1 MDKRRLL
8 QMAAAVF
15 LVSLVIRL
23 TWAGFAHVTPISDFQ
38 GYDGLAM
45 KWLSTGVFGEP
56 GSYAYRTPGYP
67 AFLAAIYRLVGH
79 SPRAAGFVQALIGAL
94 TSGLLVLLAG
104 HILSPRA
111 SALAGLLYAVSP
123 TAVAY
128 VPVLASETITAFL
141 LVAAL
146 LCLAAAEA
154 KEEGDGRTML
164 AGSGALFGLMIL
176 VRPAALFFMP
186 AAVLLSAYSPRRG
199 RWNASHGLVFVVA
212 ALLVLSPW
220 VIRNQRLGL
229 GWMTIS
235 TVGGENLWMG
245 NNDKAKLGGFCAEAA
260 WPVQPGDTEQG
271 RDIRY
276 RRAARAWIVRHPGR
290 YLALSAIRAYRL
302 LGVEPDTWAAKYL
315 WPTAAND
322 RVFAMV
328 YAEDAMTG
336 GNAPENLRARAG
348 EIEMRHALILKRLR
362 YLLAPLILIALVV
375 SLPWWRDYAVVT
387 FPALSY
393 LAGLSLTY
401 AEIRFRELS
410 DPLLFIPLAGL
421 LAMVVFRSTELA
433 REPLRPSRALAI
445 VIRTLTA
452 LSETRKL
459 RAG

>member
-1 MDKRRLL
+1 M
-8 QMAAAVF
+8 
-15 LVSLVIRL
+15 
-23 TWAGFAHVTPISDFQ
+23 
-38 GYDGLAM
+38 
-45 KWLSTGVFGEP
+45 
-56 GSYAYRTPGYP
+56 
-67 AFLAAIYRLVGH
+67 
-79 SPRAAGFVQALIGAL
+79 
-94 TSGLLVLLAG
+94 
-104 HILSPRA
+104 
-111 SALAGLLYAVSP
+111 
-123 TAVAY
+123 
-128 VPVLASETITAFL
+128 
-141 LVAAL
+141 
-146 LCLAAAEA
+146 
-154 KEEGDGRTML
+154 
-164 AGSGALFGLMIL
+164 
-176 VRPAALFFMP
+176 
-186 AAVLLSAYSPRRG
+186 
-199 RWNASHGLVFVVA
+199 
-212 ALLVLSPW
+212 
-220 VIRNQRLGL
+220 
-229 GWMTIS
+229 
-235 TVGGENLWMG
+235 
-245 NNDKAKLGGFCAEAA
+245 GGFCAEAA

-452 LSETRKL
+452 LSPGSYARDDLPSAPISREEAEARLKERAKEAADLSFSLIDLAAADPQAVTLWNYPTWSVSASRFHEGIRCLVQASSDLSAEQYGGLTLPAPPFRALRLILRFVNPGGLREVRVEGRDPEGAVCAAWRWEVVADNLPPVARQHYVLVPGKPCWYFEPVAGEGRPERVAEL
-459 RAG
+459 RVVVQVVSSARAGFVLHRAEFSPPAAL